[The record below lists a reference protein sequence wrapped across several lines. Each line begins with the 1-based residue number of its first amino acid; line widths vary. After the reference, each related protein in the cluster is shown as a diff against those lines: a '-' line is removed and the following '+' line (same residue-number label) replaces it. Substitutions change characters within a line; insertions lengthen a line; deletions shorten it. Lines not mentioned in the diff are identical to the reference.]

1 MVWGP
6 SCTTGAISTKTI
18 REGHVVTR
26 LQIYNRTS
34 DRFNHARPFV
44 AQDDWKRNTIRGID
58 HREVCMADAR
68 GHHTYTNLISAGFL
82 EFNLFDLKRLAVFP
96 ANSR

>member
-1 MVWGP
+1 
-6 SCTTGAISTKTI
+6 
-18 REGHVVTR
+18 
-26 LQIYNRTS
+26 
-34 DRFNHARPFV
+34 
-44 AQDDWKRNTIRGID
+44 
-58 HREVCMADAR
+58 MADAR